1 MSTPE
6 LRQETSTALP
16 RSRWNGLRRL
26 LLLGGA
32 LFLVL
37 GTLAPFVQVNRF
49 GDRVRVGLENALH
62 RKVRIGDVHFNLFTG
77 PGFSV
82 NDVLIEEDPAFGVEP
97 IASVNQLTARVG
109 ITTLW
114 TGKLEF
120 SSLTLEEPS
129 VNLSKEGDG
138 PWNLVRMLQQSPLQS
153 GGGAGGLRTSRL
165 PQIYVRS
172 GRINFKFGDR
182 KSAFYL
188 TNADADLSPS
198 GADGASFELSF
209 EGEPARTDTTAQSF
223 GMIRGRGQWES
234 RTDKPGELNL
244 TLELAKSN
252 IGEMTRLLKGR
263 DFGLHGMVASRAELR
278 GPLSDLLVKGQ
289 LQISDIHRWDAM
301 PAARGG
307 EWRLNYEG
315 KANWQAETLD
325 LSASTKLN
333 PGVPIDSRLRAHGLL
348 TSPRLATTFT
358 LDGLPASGIVEVLR
372 HIGAQIPPALEVD
385 GKLHGVLG
393 YSTVAGVQGQFE
405 VQDASLRSG
414 KSRELRLSAAECRLE
429 RDRLFVLPSE
439 VALDDRQKATVEA
452 ELGLMGA
459 YLRLQVRGQ
468 GLEVAALQSSAA
480 ALLPQAT
487 IPWIDTLQGGT
498 WTGAFSY
505 VQQPERAPSW
515 TGAFDLRNAAA
526 KVPGIADPVRLQAAL
541 VELQGDQ
548 LAIRRMKAAT
558 GKLAFE
564 GDYRFDAESKNLHR
578 VKLTA
583 ATADLAE
590 LERLFTPA
598 LQRRQGFLAR
608 TLRIGG
614 AELPAWLRNRRVEGT
629 LRIGKLSAGPS
640 TLENVRGRL
649 VWEGV
654 QVKLEDLRS
663 TIDGGDLTGSAN
675 LDLAGAEPKY
685 KLRAKVQNILWKNG
699 RLDLEGRAEFAGLGP
714 SALASMR
721 SEGTFQ
727 ARSVDLL
734 ADNPIKAVTGAY
746 ALEFTSGGPKVV
758 LRSVEASLA
767 GDRYSGEGATQ
778 PGGLLQLDL
787 SSGSRVLHI
796 AGPVMPLKL
805 DVVAAQ
811 TPSRLETQR

>member
-1 MSTPE
+1 MLT
-6 LRQETSTALP
+6 
-16 RSRWNGLRRL
+16 
-26 LLLGGA
+26 GGA

-62 RKVRIGDVHFNLFTG
+62 RKVRIGDVHFDLFTG

-97 IASVNQLTARVG
+97 IASVNKLTARVG
-109 ITTLW
+109 LTSLW

-129 VNLSKEGDG
+129 VNLSKEGEG
-138 PWNLVRMLQQSPLQS
+138 PWNLVRMLQQSPLQA
-153 GGGAGGLRTSRL
+153 GGGTGSSKPPRL

-172 GRINFKFGDR
+172 GRINFKFGNT

-198 GADGASFELSF
+198 GADGSSFELSF

-223 GMIRGRGQWES
+223 GMIRGRGRWQS
-234 RTDKPGELNL
+234 NPNKPGELNL

-263 DFGLHGMVASRAELR
+263 DFGLHGMVASRAELQ
-278 GPLSDLLVKGQ
+278 GPLSDLTVKGQ
-289 LQISDIHRWDAM
+289 LQFADVHRWDAM

-358 LDGLPASGIVEVLR
+358 LDGLPAAGIVEVLR
-372 HIGAQIPPALEVD
+372 HIGAQIPAGLEVD

-405 VQDASLRSG
+405 VRQASLKSG
-414 KSRELRLSAAECRLE
+414 KSPELRLDSAECRLE
-429 RDRLFVLPSE
+429 RDRLFILPST
-439 VALDDRQKATVEA
+439 VALKDRQVATVEA
-452 ELGLMGA
+452 ELGLTGSD
-459 YLRLQVRGQ
+459 LRLQIRGQ
-468 GLEVAALQSSAA
+468 GVEVAALQSSAA
-480 ALLPQAT
+480 TLFPEAS
-487 IPWIDTLQGGT
+487 IPWIETLQGGT
-498 WTGAFSY
+498 WSGGFSY
-505 VQQPERAPSW
+505 VQHPEQKPSW
-515 TGAFDLRNAAA
+515 TGAFDLRNAVA
-526 KVPGIADPVRLQAAL
+526 KVPGVADPVRLQAAL
-541 VELQGDQ
+541 VELQADQ
-548 LAIRRMKAAT
+548 LAIRRMKAST

-564 GDYRFDAESKNLHR
+564 GDYRFDAESDNLHR
-578 VKLTA
+578 VKLA
-583 ATADLAE
+583 AASAELAE
-590 LERLFTPA
+590 VERLFAPV
-598 LQRRQGFLAR
+598 LQRKQGFLAR

-614 AELPAWLRNRRVEGT
+614 AELPAWLRNRKVDGT
-629 LRIGKLSAGPS
+629 LRIGKLVAGLS
-640 TLENVRGRL
+640 TLENVRARV
-649 VWEGV
+649 VWDGT
-654 QVKLEDLRS
+654 QVKLEEVRS
-663 TIDGGDLTGSAN
+663 TLEGGELTANANVDLSGS
-675 LDLAGAEPKY
+675 EPKY
-685 KLRAKVQNILWKNG
+685 KVRAKVQNILWKSG
-699 RLDLEGRAEFAGLGP
+699 RLDLEGRADFSGLGNA
-714 SALASMR
+714 ALASMR

-734 ADNPIKAVTGAY
+734 ADNPIKVVTGAY
-746 ALEFTSGGPKVV
+746 ALEFSTTGPKVV

-778 PGGLLQLDL
+778 PGGLLQVDL

-811 TPSRLETQR
+811 APSRLETPR